1 MASTQLVSDG
11 RPAEMNPGDFH
22 TFDVSAQFLFV
33 GCSDGRILRLE
44 LETGEERYSNDLG
57 GGGVQEIVISRSGET
72 FAAVCDDCKVRIFDV
87 TSWNL
92 SHPVDIGR
100 RLP

>member
-1 MASTQLVSDG
+1 MASTQLVSDE

-33 GCSDGRILRLE
+33 GCSDGRVLRLD

-57 GGGVQEIVISRSGET
+57 GGGVKEIVISRSGET
-72 FAAVCDDCKVRIFDV
+72 SEKSLISVEARK
-87 TSWNL
+87 SN
-92 SHPVDIGR
+92 SESQS
-100 RLP
+100 

>member
-1 MASTQLVSDG
+1 MREW
-11 RPAEMNPGDFH
+11 RPEEMNPGDFH

-33 GCSDGRILRLE
+33 GCSDGRVLRLE

-72 FAAVCDDCKVRIFDV
+72 FAAVCDDRWSTATRKSVQLREHEFQQ
-87 TSWNL
+87 L
-92 SHPVDIGR
+92 R
-100 RLP
+100 R